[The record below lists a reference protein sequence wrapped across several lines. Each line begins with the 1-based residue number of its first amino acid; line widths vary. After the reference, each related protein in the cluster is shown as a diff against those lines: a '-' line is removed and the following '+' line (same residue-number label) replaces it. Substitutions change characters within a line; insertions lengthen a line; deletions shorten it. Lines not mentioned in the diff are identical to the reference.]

1 MVAAGRSLVERGAL
15 LHQLPRANLV
25 AVAGLEIEL
34 TANGLFNLT
43 ADGLDDLA
51 SVHGLDRQL
60 LRNLA
65 SHTDGLFQA
74 DNVEHDVVIVNFLVR
89 LVLRS
94 ELALFASNANNL
106 IQHFLSL
113 FPLVLLFLCCQHSC
127 FFVLFGQVQDL
138 PAFVTIIKP

>member
-1 MVAAGRSLVERGAL
+1 MVAAGRSLVGRGAL
-15 LHQLPRANLV
+15 LNQLPRANLV
-25 AVAGLEIEL
+25 AIAGFEVEL

-43 ADGLDDLA
+43 ADGLDNLA

-74 DNVEHDVVIVNFLVR
+74 DNVEHDVVIVNLLVR
-89 LVLRS
+89 LVLRG
-94 ELALFASNANNL
+94 ELALFTLNANNL

-113 FPLVLLFLCCQHSC
+113 FPLGLFSLLPALLFLYFSVR
-127 FFVLFGQVQDL
+127 FK
-138 PAFVTIIKP
+138 AFRPLSRL